1 MPVRVTRKN
10 VMFEPD
16 SSRVIARLLYS
27 NDERSISLVNRIMEL
42 SPKRQQEVLT
52 EVLRDY
58 SKRHRSISKIFEK
71 HFNKMAAALGPENID
86 VDSFTMTKMVL
97 FGDYCT
103 I

>member
-16 SSRVIARLLYS
+16 SSRVIARLLYT
-27 NDERSISLVNRIMEL
+27 NQERSIALVKRIMEL
-42 SPKRQQEVLT
+42 SPKTQQKVLT

-71 HFNKMAAALGPENID
+71 HFNKMAATLGPEHID
-86 VDSFTMTKMVL
+86 VDSFSMNQKVL
-97 FGDYCT
+97 NGA
-103 I
+103 